1 MGIITARLEMLF
13 DSILLLLYIG
23 HGSLYPALKNKSVEP
38 LSSILTEVVE
48 DLDRDKLLIILH
60 TRLDMEYSPEKLG
73 LQHNQCTSGKYIR
86 NPSVFETS
94 TFL

>member
-1 MGIITARLEMLF
+1 MAPGMPVIV
-13 DSILLLLYIG
+13 
-23 HGSLYPALKNKSVEP
+23 NKSVEP
-38 LSSILTEVVE
+38 LSFILTEVVE

-60 TRLDMEYSPEKLG
+60 TRLDMEYCPENRDS
-73 LQHNQCTSGKYIR
+73 QHNQCTSGKHIR